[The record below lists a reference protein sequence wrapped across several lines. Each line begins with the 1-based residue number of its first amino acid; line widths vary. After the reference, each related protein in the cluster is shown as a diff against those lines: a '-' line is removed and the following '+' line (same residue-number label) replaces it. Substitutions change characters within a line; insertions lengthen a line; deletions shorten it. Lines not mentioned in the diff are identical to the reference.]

1 MEFIIDDIMYSQFI
15 QIVIVEV

>member
-1 MEFIIDDIMYSQFI
+1 MYSQFI